1 MTTEITRLDS
11 PIDVMHLMHKA
22 FRQLSERM
30 EFEIFRMQ
38 EGGDLSA
45 FTTLFEFWAKRIL
58 FHATA
63 EDAYM
68 TAPLLNS
75 QPARD
80 NEAEHAEL
88 AQQAGTL
95 VAFME
100 KGDAAGLEVNVKAAM
115 SALEDQQHQELAA
128 KLHDVEEVLK
138 REIGEDKVLA
148 RTRRHLYRKVVD
160 LRVLEYDHFE
170 NEEAFVL
177 PLVRERMSEAQ
188 GLNVARHLLLDDES
202 DDPRWIIDWVNSE
215 LTTGERMLLGGLE
228 LRFNR
233 VSTRSA

>member
-1 MTTEITRLDS
+1 MTTEITRLDN
-11 PIDVMHLMHKA
+11 PIDVMYLMHKA

-30 EFEIFRMQ
+30 EIEIARVQ
-38 EGGDLSA
+38 EGDELSA
-45 FTTLFEFWAKRIL
+45 FRALFEFWAKRIL

-63 EDAYM
+63 EDTYM
-68 TAPLLNS
+68 TAPLVDS

-88 AQQAGTL
+88 AQQA
-95 VAFME
+95 VALDTFMD

-115 SALEDQQHQELAA
+115 AALEDQQHQELAE

-138 REIGEDKVLA
+138 REIGEDRVMA
-148 RTRRHLYRKVVD
+148 RTRRHLYRMVVD

-177 PLVRERMSEAQ
+177 PLVRERMTEAEE
-188 GLNVARHLLLDDES
+188 LDVARHLLMDEES
-202 DDPRWIIDWVNSE
+202 DDPRWIIDWVSSE

-228 LRFNR
+228 LRLSR
-233 VSTRSA
+233 VSAT

>member
-11 PIDVMHLMHKA
+11 PIDVMYLMHKA
-22 FRQLSERM
+22 FRELSERM
-30 EFEIFRMQ
+30 EFEIARVQ

-45 FTTLFEFWAKRIL
+45 FNALFQFWAKRIL
-58 FHATA
+58 YHATA
-63 EDAYM
+63 EDTYM
-68 TAPLLNS
+68 TAPLVDS

-88 AQQAGTL
+88 AQQAATL
-95 VAFME
+95 VVFME

-115 SALEDQQHQELAA
+115 AALEDQEHKDLAER
-128 KLHDVEEVLK
+128 LHDVEEVLK
-138 REIGEDKVLA
+138 REIGEDRVLA
-148 RTRRHLYRKVVD
+148 RTRRHLYRKLVD
-160 LRVLEYDHFE
+160 LRVLEFDHFE

-177 PLVRERMSEAQ
+177 PLVRERMTDAEE
-188 GLNVARHLLLDDES
+188 LDVARHLLIDDAS

-233 VSTRSA
+233 VSAP

>member
-11 PIDVMHLMHKA
+11 PIDVMFLMHQA
-22 FRQLSERM
+22 FRELSERM
-30 EFEIFRMQ
+30 EFEIARVQ
-38 EGGDLSA
+38 DGGDLSA
-45 FTTLFEFWAKRIL
+45 FSAIFEFWAKRIL

-63 EDAYM
+63 EDTYM
-68 TAPLLNS
+68 TGPLMDS
-75 QPARD
+75 QAARD

-115 SALEDQQHQELAA
+115 SALEDQQHQELAE

-138 REIGEDKVLA
+138 REIGERKVIA

-177 PLVRERMSEAQ
+177 PLVRERMTEAEE
-188 GLNVARHLLLDDES
+188 LEVARHLLMDEES
-202 DDPRWIIDWVNSE
+202 DYLRWIIDWVSSE
-215 LTTGERMLLGGLE
+215 LTIGERMLLGGLE
-228 LRFNR
+228 MRFNR
-233 VSTRSA
+233 VSTPSA

>member
-30 EFEIFRMQ
+30 ELEMFRRQ

-45 FTTLFEFWAKRIL
+45 FTALFEIWAKRIL

-68 TAPLLNS
+68 TAPLVDS

-80 NEAEHAEL
+80 NEAEHADL
-88 AQQAGTL
+88 AQQAGSL
-95 VAFME
+95 VAFLE
-100 KGDAAGLEVNVKAAM
+100 KGDFAGLEANVKAAM
-115 SALEDQQHQELAA
+115 AALEDQQHQELAE

-138 REIGEDKVLA
+138 REIGEDRVLA

-177 PLVRERMSEAQ
+177 PLVRDRMTEAEQ
-188 GLNVARHLLLDDES
+188 LNVARHLLIDEES
-202 DDPRWIIDWVNSE
+202 DDPRWIIDWVCSE
-215 LTTGERMLLGGLE
+215 LTTGERMLLAGLE
-228 LRFNR
+228 LRLNR
-233 VSTRSA
+233 VSTLHA

>member
-11 PIDVMHLMHKA
+11 PIDVMYLMHKA
-22 FRQLSERM
+22 FRELSERM
-30 EFEIFRMQ
+30 EIEIARVQ

-45 FTTLFEFWAKRIL
+45 FSALFEFWAKRIL

-63 EDAYM
+63 EDTYM
-68 TAPLLNS
+68 TAPLTNS

-88 AQQAGTL
+88 AQQAENL
-95 VAFME
+95 VVFME

-115 SALEDQQHQELAA
+115 AALEDQQHQELAA

-138 REIGEDKVLA
+138 REIGEDRVMA

-177 PLVRERMSEAQ
+177 PLVRERMTEAE
-188 GLNVARHLLLDDES
+188 GLDVARHLLMDEES
-202 DDPRWIIDWVNSE
+202 DDPRWLIDWVSSE

-228 LRFNR
+228 LRFTR
-233 VSTRSA
+233 VSAT

>member
-11 PIDVMHLMHKA
+11 PIDVMYLMHKA
-22 FRQLSERM
+22 FRELSERM
-30 EFEIFRMQ
+30 EFEIARVQ

-45 FTTLFEFWAKRIL
+45 FSTLFEFWAKRIL

-63 EDAYM
+63 EDTYM
-68 TAPLLNS
+68 TAPLVNS

-95 VAFME
+95 IAFME
-100 KGDAAGLEVNVKAAM
+100 KGDAAGLEGNVKAAM
-115 SALEDQQHQELAA
+115 AALEDEQHRDLAE

-138 REIGEDKVLA
+138 REIGEDRVLA

-177 PLVRERMSEAQ
+177 PLVRERMTEAEE
-188 GLNVARHLLLDDES
+188 LDVVRHLLIDGES
-202 DDPRWIIDWVNSE
+202 EDTRWIIDWVNSE
-215 LTTGERMLLGGLE
+215 LTMGERMLLGGLE
-228 LRFNR
+228 LRFSR
-233 VSTRSA
+233 VSTPSS